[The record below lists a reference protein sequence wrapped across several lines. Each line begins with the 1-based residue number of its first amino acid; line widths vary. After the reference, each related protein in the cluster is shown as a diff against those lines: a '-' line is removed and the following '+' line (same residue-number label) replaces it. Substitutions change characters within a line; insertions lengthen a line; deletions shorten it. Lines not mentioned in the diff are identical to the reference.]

1 LAPTETSRP
10 TKRSYEAPT
19 MEIYYDAT
27 TEETYYVNFDL
38 ERSYNNEPTLD
49 RFYDSKTSK
58 RGIKDFS
65 LEDCCQSKSA
75 LTLAIMTCNFSMVQL
90 LLNCQRIDLNC
101 KIEVDEK
108 ASTYLIYAMTLLD
121 ENK

>member
-1 LAPTETSRP
+1 
-10 TKRSYEAPT
+10 
-19 MEIYYDAT
+19 MEIYYDAS
-27 TEETYYVNFDL
+27 TEESYYVDFDL
-38 ERSYNNEPTLD
+38 ERSYNDNQPILE

-90 LLNCQRIDLNC
+90 LLNSQRIDLNC
-101 KIEVDEK
+101 KIEVEEK